1 MKRLLWF
8 VTLVALAIAPCA
20 AQAQPTAWSPSMVG
34 VGPHGYDWMIGR
46 WSCTNSMPSPMGGPS
61 TSMSTVTASN
71 GGGVFFRNTGKNFDN
86 SYYAVYVSKT
96 KAWLSPF
103 IFGDGSYGSES
114 TTRTGKKIVWTGS
127 VFDTASGKTMQ
138 VRDTDVMLS
147 ATKYTDLGEY
157 QSGGIW
163 KAQYNLTCTKS

>member
-8 VTLVALAIAPCA
+8 VTLAALAVAPCA
-20 AQAQPTAWSPSMVG
+20 AQAQPTAWSASMVG
-34 VGPHGYDWMIGR
+34 VGPHGYDWAIGR

-61 TSMSTVTASN
+61 TSTSTVTASN

-86 SYYAVYVSKT
+86 SYYAVYGSKT

-103 IFGDGSYGSES
+103 IFADGSYGSES
-114 TTRTGKKIVWTGS
+114 TTQTGKKIVWTGS
-127 VFDTASGKTMQ
+127 VLDAASGKTMQ

-147 ATKYTDLGEY
+147 ATKYTDLGES